1 MLLLYSKAQTK
12 SIQSGTAEIADNALG
27 NFASDVIY
35 DDTNI
40 KEVESIPDAA
50 FHRNVSLELIAADKA
65 GVLLVF
71 ESLCGPRT

>member
-1 MLLLYSKAQTK
+1 MLLLCSKAQTK

-40 KEVESIPDAA
+40 TEVESIPDAA
-50 FHRNVSLELIAADKA
+50 FHRNVSLELIAADNA
-65 GVLLVF
+65 GVLLVS
-71 ESLCGPRT
+71 ESLCGLRT